1 MIIFTKFHEDW
12 AKIVDFLLI
21 ANYLASP
28 LFYYSHFIFIFEFFK
43 ECAYKEKKKEA
54 ERKEKEREEKR
65 AIAKTFTGLIDRA
78 SRNSLQSC
86 SALTQEEE
94 SEINNIMI
102 QNLSVF

>member
-1 MIIFTKFHEDW
+1 MFQ
-12 AKIVDFLLI
+12 
-21 ANYLASP
+21 
-28 LFYYSHFIFIFEFFK
+28 
-43 ECAYKEKKKEA
+43 ECAYKEKKKEV

-65 AIAKTFTGLIDRA
+65 AMAKTFTGLIDRA
-78 SRNSLQSC
+78 SLNSQSC